1 MTGKLTLSA
10 KVGYRWRVTFSVDP
24 ETITAGKMLELV
36 VDWSPKVPRCLS
48 PQELAHYFA
57 ARNAFTAEL
66 ARVVGGKTLAVDL
79 NLSRVTRIDP
89 ANTVAGPRQ

>member
-10 KVGYRWRVTFSVDP
+10 RVGYRWRVTFSLDP
-24 ETITAGKMLELV
+24 ETITAGKVLELV
-36 VDWSPKVPRCLS
+36 VDWSPKVPRRLS
-48 PQELAHYFA
+48 TQELAHYFA

-79 NLSRVTRIDP
+79 DLGRVTRIDS
-89 ANTVAGPRQ
+89 ANSVVGPRQ